1 MDTMSREKKLGTLST
16 GQPSTL
22 NGYREASSNCWGP
35 NSTQVEYID
44 LLIKHSSI
52 GGEEEVLPSERDMVR
67 LLSMVKE
74 EHTSGGDI
82 YEITE
87 N

>member
-1 MDTMSREKKLGTLST
+1 MSREKKLGTLST

-22 NGYREASSNCWGP
+22 NGYRDASSNCWGP
-35 NSTQVEYID
+35 NSPQVAYID

-52 GGEEEVLPSERDMVR
+52 GGEEEVLPSERDMVW
-67 LLSMVKE
+67 LLSLVKD
-74 EHTSGGDI
+74 EHISGGDSD
-82 YEITE
+82 EITE

>member
-1 MDTMSREKKLGTLST
+1 MSREKKLGTLST

-22 NGYREASSNCWGP
+22 NGYRDASSNCWGH
-35 NSTQVEYID
+35 NSPQVVYID

-52 GGEEEVLPSERDMVR
+52 GGEEEVLPSERDMVWM
-67 LLSMVKE
+67 LSLVKE
-74 EHTSGGDI
+74 EYISGGDSD
-82 YEITE
+82 EITE